1 VASIFSAALVNG
13 ATGDPVVFVDFRFE
27 PRALLLDLGDIA
39 ALPPKKLLRV
49 TDVFVSH
56 THMDHFCG
64 FDRLLRVCLGRTAGL
79 RMYGPPGFAAQVA
92 HKLAAYT
99 WNLVERYPADFVI
112 EAWEFDGGEQATGV
126 RLRGRARF
134 QAESLEPRAC
144 PGGVLLDD
152 PAFRV
157 RAAVLDH
164 GIPCLGFAIEET
176 HHVNVWK
183 NRLNELGLPTGPWV
197 KALKDAVIAGAP
209 DNTPVRA
216 WWHDREG
223 EHERVFALGTLR
235 GDVVRLV
242 PGETIAYV
250 TDVAFHDENARR
262 IVDLARGAARL
273 FIECPFLHADADQ
286 AAARAHLTARQA
298 GALAR
303 DCGAGLVIPFH
314 FSPRYEG
321 REDELRE
328 EVDAALSG
336 VTPVPPI
343 LRLGVQE
350 SP

>member
-13 ATGDPVVFVDFRFE
+13 AFGDPGVFIDFRFE
-27 PRALLLDLGDIA
+27 PRALLLDLGDLA
-39 ALPPKKLLRV
+39 ALPPKKLLRI

-79 RMYGPPGFAAQVA
+79 RMYGPPGFAAQVS

-112 EAWEFDGGEQATGV
+112 DAWELDGQDQAAGV

-134 QAESLEPRAC
+134 QAEPLQPRAC
-144 PGGVLLDD
+144 SGGVLLDE

-157 RAAVLDH
+157 RAATLDH

-183 NRLNELGLPTGPWV
+183 NRLTELGLPTGRWV
-197 KALKDAVIAGAP
+197 KTLKDAVIAGAS
-209 DNTPVRA
+209 DDTPVRA

-223 EHERVFALGTLR
+223 AHDRLFTLGALR

-250 TDVAFHDENARR
+250 TDVAFHDENRRR
-262 IVDLARGAARL
+262 IVDLAAGAARL
-273 FIECPFLHADADQ
+273 FIECAFLHADLDQ
-286 AAARAHLTARQA
+286 ATARAHLTARQA
-298 GALAR
+298 GLLAR
-303 DCGAGLVIPFH
+303 ACGAALVVPFH
-314 FSPRYEG
+314 FSPRYQGHEH
-321 REDELRE
+321 ELRAE
-328 EVDAALSG
+328 MDAARTG
-336 VTPVPPI
+336 P
-343 LRLGVQE
+343 
-350 SP
+350 